1 MLMEDLYLFFQAIDV
16 AALLNSS
23 SPHRSYGSPVSMRPS
38 SSRAS
43 ETRPQ
48 AQGSQLTVSQENAHG
63 TLEHHRLSTLQGAND
78 MLQKQVTGG
87 MLLHSRM
94 TNVQVHTQLAC
105 SHYEHASASTA
116 ACVA

>member
-1 MLMEDLYLFFQAIDV
+1 MCMLLQAIDV

-48 AQGSQLTVSQENAHG
+48 AQGSHSSQLTVSQENAHG

-78 MLQKQVTGG
+78 MLQKQVTGA
-87 MLLHSRM
+87 
-94 TNVQVHTQLAC
+94 TCT
-105 SHYEHASASTA
+105 
-116 ACVA
+116 VA